1 LLPKQLISMALHLAL
16 SSDFKFASGAVRC
29 VSPSANT
36 TLLIALQ
43 AKVLN
48 LLTKRWGATSLAGTS
63 DASSVTE
70 ALHHTSEAVYDAQ
83 FMSIGGASAAPA
95 IAVTCKHEAIRLLE
109 TSGAERAQYR
119 GYNALD
125 EPMSAVALS
134 VCNDSAL
141 IAGGYNCATGHI
153 LLFDVARPGREPVAA
168 MRTRRHRKCPRGQ
181 KGLLSTLAICPAS
194 GGKLI
199 AAGSFSGST
208 WLYDVRDGSAVGSL
222 KKKGP
227 RGGRAAPGVTQ
238 LTWSPNDGG
247 QFLYAGFRNAG
258 TAAHPGDDS
267 DGILAWDTRRP
278 DRPVCRYWRDC
289 TSSQRVGFDLDAS
302 GTVLATGSR
311 DGRLLF
317 YDAATAAPTAII
329 DGFPDA
335 VNSVALDP
343 WGRFFAVST
352 GQRHDIERLAWHSDS
367 DDENPSRQH
376 RKQDGF
382 HAIHSSGGVACAGS
396 GTQVDG
402 VATGVGVDPPPA
414 IIPTEVRPQCL
425 SQPAC
430 CADREAAL
438 SHDTASGLSR
448 PSEDTTTALACDAN
462 IHASSAPT
470 ASATPVH
477 YKVPDVWGG
486 GIDSG
491 ASQRAGAM
499 APRVRFA
506 THKGATT
513 AAGPAGAAMA
523 VESAVPA
530 DTDAA
535 HPSVTMWA
543 WGPAIESSSAV
554 AAPHT

>member
-1 LLPKQLISMALHLAL
+1 MALHCALA
-16 SSDFKFASGAVRC
+16 SDLATGQPGAVRC
-29 VSPSANT
+29 YSPSADT

-43 AKVLN
+43 AKVLS
-48 LLTKRWGATSLAGTS
+48 LLTKRWGATSPAGTWE
-63 DASSVTE
+63 ASSPITE
-70 ALHHTSEAVYDAQ
+70 ALHHTSDAVYDAQ
-83 FMSIGGASAAPA
+83 FMSIGGASAALA

-134 VCNDSAL
+134 VCSDSAL
-141 IAGGYNCATGHI
+141 IAGGYSCATGRI

-168 MRTRRHRKCPRGQ
+168 MQTRRHRKCPRGQ
-181 KGLLSTLAICPAS
+181 KGLLSTVAICPAS
-194 GGKLI
+194 GGKII

-258 TAAHPGDDS
+258 AAAHPGDDS
-267 DGILAWDTRRP
+267 DGILAWDTRRT

-302 GTVLATGSR
+302 GAVLATGSR

-317 YDAATAAPTAII
+317 YDAASAAPTAVI

-352 GQRHDIERLAWHSDS
+352 GQRHDIERPAWMSDS
-367 DDENPSRQH
+367 DDDDMSEQH
-376 RKQDGF
+376 RKRNNT
-382 HAIHSSGGVACAGS
+382 HAIGGSGVVACAGG
-396 GTQVDG
+396 GTPVVSD
-402 VATGVGVDPPPA
+402 ATRVGVDPPPA
-414 IIPTEVRPQCL
+414 IMPTEARPQCL
-425 SQPAC
+425 SEPAC

-438 SHDTASGLSR
+438 SHDTAAEPSQSGEQKNAS
-448 PSEDTTTALACDAN
+448 TALACDTD
-462 IHASSAPT
+462 IDTSSSPT
-470 ASATPVH
+470 ASAAVLH
-477 YKVPDVWGG
+477 YEVPNVWSGG
-486 GIDSG
+486 MDSG
-491 ASQRAGAM
+491 ASQSTGSVAAG
-499 APRVRFA
+499 VHFA
-506 THKGATT
+506 THKCATT
-513 AAGPAGAAMA
+513 AAEPAGAATA
-523 VESAVPA
+523 IASAAPA
-530 DTDAA
+530 AA
-535 HPSVTMWA
+535 ATVHPSVTLWA
-543 WGPAIESSSAV
+543 WGPAVESSPAAAV
-554 AAPHT
+554 VAPHT